1 MSVMVASRSWPIGG
15 ICWPGRAEPAA
26 PVKRLNWYAGAAV
39 AIVLGAD
46 LFFADLTGKD

>member
-1 MSVMVASRSWPIGG
+1 MLAGARRT
-15 ICWPGRAEPAA
+15 CA